1 MFKKTISLCFCLLLL
16 TAVIIVY
23 KNLDADKILTI
34 KVGVTAGGKDYD
46 VTKYQAEEYMRLHP
60 DIKVEVVTLPQSSTS
75 VLAYFLQIIESKSS
89 DIDIFPIDSVWLGE
103 LAPALAE
110 FDKNKLKNVTSQMF
124 PILVDECIING
135 KMLAFPLNAT
145 PSVLYYRKDLLKKYD
160 LNVPKTWEELTKTAF
175 IVQEQERKSGNPDFV
190 GYVWQGKAY
199 EGLTCNAL
207 EWIASNGGGT
217 IVSKN
222 KKITIN
228 NENAIEALKLAKHWI
243 GTISPEGVLSMDEES
258 SRAGFQSGNAM
269 FMRNWPYAYVL
280 CQDADSVVKN
290 KFDICS
296 LPAGENGKSSDILGA
311 GMIGVNKYSKHLE
324 ISKDFVLFMV
334 SNKMQKYRTINTG
347 AGSVIKSLYFDK
359 DVLNANPAFEKL
371 YNIFPSAIM
380 RPSTVTAPNY
390 SRVSEEFYHAVYDII
405 SGKKDA
411 GSALSGLAREISVTT
426 GFPIEKMICE

>member
-1 MFKKTISLCFCLLLL
+1 LKKLYFLILIIIIIILCVIFFKTQ
-16 TAVIIVY
+16 
-23 KNLDADKILTI
+23 KNDDRPVVRI
-34 KVGVTAGGKDYD
+34 GVTAGGKDYD
-46 VTKYQAEEYMRLHP
+46 VTKYQAEEYMRIHP

-110 FDKNKLKNVTSQMF
+110 FDQNKVKSSTSKMF

-135 KMLAFPLNAT
+135 KMHALPLNAT
-145 PSVLYYRKDLLKKYD
+145 PSVLYYRKDLLKKYH
-160 LNVPKTWEELTKTAF
+160 LEVPKTWEELTKTAF
-175 IVQEQERKSGNPDFV
+175 IIQEQERKSGNSDFV

-207 EWIASNGGGT
+207 EWIVSNGGGT
-217 IVSKN
+217 IVDKDR
-222 KKITIN
+222 KITIN
-228 NENAIEALKLAKHWI
+228 NKNTIEALKLARYWI
-243 GTISPEGVLSMDEES
+243 GTISPKGVLSMDEES
-258 SRAGFQSGNAM
+258 SRASFQSGNAM

-280 CQDADSVVKN
+280 CQEEKSAVKN
-290 KFDICS
+290 KFDICP

-334 SNKMQKYRTINTG
+334 SEEMQKYRTINTG
-347 AGSVIKSLYFDK
+347 AGAVIKSLYSDK
-359 DVLNANPAFEKL
+359 DVLKVNPAFEKL

-380 RPSTVTAPNY
+380 RPSTVTAPHY
-390 SRVSEEFYHAVYDII
+390 SKVSEEFYHAVYNVI

-411 GSALSGLAREISVTT
+411 KSALSGLAREISETT
-426 GFPIEKMICE
+426 GFTIKK